1 MTDYVLYGL
10 LLLAAVLGFFNIKST
25 LPSLNARMGAH
36 RKLKDLKRKDVV
48 LIVVATIA
56 LFALLF
62 IFNFW

>member
-25 LPSLNARMGAH
+25 LPSLNARIGAQ
-36 RKLKDLKRKDVV
+36 RNLKELKRKEVV
-48 LIVVATIA
+48 LIIGATIV

-62 IFNFW
+62 VFNR

>member
-1 MTDYVLYGL
+1 MTDYVLHGL
-10 LLLAAVLGFFNIKST
+10 LLLAAVLGFFKFRSIVTSPEAKIRGQRNV
-25 LPSLNARMGAH
+25 
-36 RKLKDLKRKDVV
+36 KDLKRKDVV